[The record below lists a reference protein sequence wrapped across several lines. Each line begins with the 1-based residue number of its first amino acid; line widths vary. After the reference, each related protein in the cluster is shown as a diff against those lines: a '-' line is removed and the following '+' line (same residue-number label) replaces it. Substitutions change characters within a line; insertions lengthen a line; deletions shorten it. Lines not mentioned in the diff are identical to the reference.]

1 MSSDVAA
8 STNPDDLSAS
18 AHLRIGKPDGK
29 FEEVGGRRTYV
40 APAPDG
46 SKAKTLIYLTDMFG
60 VDLLNHQLLADT
72 YARGGFHV
80 LMPDILDGDSLPAE
94 FINTAEPKLSIQE
107 KMTVVEKGTN
117 HATLMTTMGLKG
129 IKHREAVS
137 KALIP

>member
-1 MSSDVAA
+1 
-8 STNPDDLSAS
+8 
-18 AHLRIGKPDGK
+18 
-29 FEEVGGRRTYV
+29 
-40 APAPDG
+40 
-46 SKAKTLIYLTDMFG
+46 
-60 VDLLNHQLLADT
+60 
-72 YARGGFHV
+72 
-80 LMPDILDGDSLPAE
+80 MPDILDGDSLPAE